1 MKLSDFDYYLPKE
14 LIAQEPLSKRDA
26 SRLLVVDRRANTISH
41 RRFRDLFEYLKP
53 LELLVLNNTRV
64 IPARLLGVKKDT
76 GGKVDLLLVG
86 RLSKKRFKA
95 LIRPHLKIN
104 QEIILNRGTVRA
116 HLAGDKVLE
125 FKKDLPSELLKK
137 IGLMPL
143 PPYIKRHP
151 QELDALRYQTVYAR
165 NPGAIACP
173 TAGLHFTKELLKEIK
188 EKKVRIAY
196 ITLHAGVGTFKPV
209 NRENIKEHIME
220 PEEFNVSRKAQ
231 GDVIKAK
238 EKAGRIFAVGT
249 TTARALETAAA
260 IFTNHEPRLPAGKA
274 GTTNHC
280 GHTNLFIYPGYKF
293 KVVDCLLTNFHLPKT
308 TLLMLACAFAGKDLI
323 MQAYQEAIKEK
334 YRFYS
339 YGDAMLII

>member
-41 RRFRDLFEYLKP
+41 RQFRDLLEYLNP

-76 GGKVDLLLVG
+76 GGKVDVLLVE

-104 QEIILNRGTVRA
+104 QELILNGGRVRA
-116 HLAGDKVLE
+116 RLAGDKVLE
-125 FKKDLPSELLKK
+125 FKKDLSSEFLKK
-137 IGLMPL
+137 IGLIPL

-165 NPGAIACP
+165 SPGAIACP

-188 EKKVRIAY
+188 EKKVKIAY
-196 ITLHAGVGTFKPV
+196 VTLHVGVGTFKPV
-209 NRENIKEHIME
+209 SRENVKEHIME
-220 PEEFNVSRKAQ
+220 PEEFNVSREAA
-231 GDVIKAK
+231 GALIKTK
-238 EKAGRIFAVGT
+238 EKAMRVFAVGT
-249 TTARALETAAA
+249 TTARALEASSELM
-260 IFTNHEPRLPAGKA
+260 FKSQVPGPKSRVSSKY
-274 GTTNHC
+274 
-280 GHTNLFIYPGYKF
+280 TNLFIYPGYKF

-308 TLLMLACAFAGKDLI
+308 TLLMLACAFAGKNLI

-339 YGDAMLII
+339 YGDAMLIF